1 MLGIALNHQKLT
13 LSTDLQQLLPDSARA
28 KVADYSEELAYRTTP
43 WRHLSAAQL
52 FNGTQAQFDT
62 VDTSVDS
69 DFGIIVASRQQ
80 VIAQESAMEKTLT
93 IGVDTDRHVCRLVQ
107 PAGDSHRHYSYSCR

>member
-1 MLGIALNHQKLT
+1 MLGVALNHQKLT

-28 KVADYSEELAYRTTP
+28 TAVRNSEELAYRVTP

-52 FNGTQAQFDT
+52 FNGTQAQFNT
-62 VDTSVDS
+62 VDTSADG

-80 VIAQESAMEKTLT
+80 V
-93 IGVDTDRHVCRLVQ
+93 VV
-107 PAGDSHRHYSYSCR
+107 